1 MNYVSDDAWLWLVTL
16 NIGLRPTLSRL
27 VSVKNLWNFTS
38 LDEVHADLFFCLS
51 VMSHRG
57 FLTVNFT
64 SCLFSCVAVD
74 VQHEEFYTL
83 CCHKHLVFFLVLEY
97 SVVDKAKSASKCL
110 RVTVYLFCCRY
121 KPVNLFGAHRATP
134 FPYPQP
140 GTSWHCVTTIR
151 ASASR
156 DMPVYSPALAGY
168 SLRLPPEGRW
178 LRRRGVWF
186 HTEMV

>member
-1 MNYVSDDAWLWLVTL
+1 MKFYITRWSTRWFIFLSFCYVAPG
-16 NIGLRPTLSRL
+16 I
-27 VSVKNLWNFTS
+27 
-38 LDEVHADLFFCLS
+38 
-51 VMSHRG
+51 SHRQ
-57 FLTVNFT
+57 LHVVSILVC
-64 SCLFSCVAVD
+64 SCRRATRRVLYIVLPQASC
-74 VQHEEFYTL
+74 
-83 CCHKHLVFFLVLEY
+83 FFLVLEY